1 MNKVDIVTAQKVAK
15 QVESLM
21 LQADL
26 TVYGLA
32 EGTSLSTHT
41 INRILKQR
49 TNISSGSAKKI
60 AEFFAISVDR
70 IFSDSPIK
78 LKKIEHLPNVSKF
91 HSENSDNHIFF
102 ISKAKEG
109 KVATFIREKLLQDP
123 FLAEGKRSRDVAAH
137 IKLTY
142 KKSFDTKVVAKALE
156 RLYRDG
162 ALTREDKTGKNSVF
176 YYSIKN
182 TNI

>member
-1 MNKVDIVTAQKVAK
+1 MQ
-15 QVESLM
+15 
-21 LQADL
+21 QADL
-26 TVYGLA
+26 TIYGLA
-32 EGTSLSTHT
+32 EGTNLSTHT

-60 AEFFAISVDR
+60 AEFFEIPVDK

-78 LKKIEHLPNVSKF
+78 LKKIEHIPRVYKF
-91 HSENSDNHIFF
+91 HSENSGNHIFF

-123 FLAEGKRSRDVAAH
+123 FLNEGKRSRDIADY
-137 IKLTY
+137 IKKSY

-162 ALTREDKTGKNSVF
+162 ALSREDKTGKNSVF
-176 YYSIKN
+176 YYRIRRTKDR
-182 TNI
+182 